1 LKKSDNIFQAIK
13 MLNISQNEIPEDW
26 AKEEFQ
32 ALRTKNTNRSGR
44 VIARWLIALAVMGIL
59 CMFLPWQ
66 QNIPGKGK
74 LSALNPADRPQQ
86 IQTAI
91 PGRIVRWKVRE
102 GQFVN
107 KNDTILELA
116 EIKDD
121 YFDPEMLVRLN
132 EQLTAKEQ
140 SIQATERQIAA
151 IKRQLDALNSG
162 REFSISKAE
171 NKLRQAS
178 MKVRSDSADYEAE
191 KVQYKTALAQLERYR
206 ELYEKDGLIS
216 LTDLEKR
223 NLKLQESSAKRT
235 SAENKLMVSQ
245 NERINARIEL
255 SSLDAEYSDKIAK
268 AMSDLGAKESY
279 LAEAQSEY
287 SKLRNKIANVE
298 VRTRNHALLVPQS
311 GYIVKAL
318 KMGIGETVKENE
330 PVVTI
335 MPENG
340 MKAVELYVKA
350 MDVPLLAR
358 GRKVRLQFDG
368 WPVLQFSGWPNA
380 SVGTFGGLVQ
390 VIDYVASSNGEY
402 RILVIPDPAQEPWP
416 ALLRLGSGVNGWV
429 MLNDVPIWFE
439 LWRQING
446 FPPTIT
452 IEESESGKKDK

>member
-1 LKKSDNIFQAIK
+1 
-13 MLNISQNEIPEDW
+13 MLNISQNEVPEDW
-26 AKEEFQ
+26 ARQEFQ

-44 VIARWLIALAVMGIL
+44 VIARWLMALGVMGIL

-74 LSALNPADRPQQ
+74 LSALDPAHRPQQ

-91 PGRIVRWKVRE
+91 AGRIIRWRVRE

-121 YFDPEMLVRLN
+121 YFDPEILVRLN

-140 SIQATERQIAA
+140 SILATERQITAIRNQLAA
-151 IKRQLDALNSG
+151 LKDGLD
-162 REFSISKAE
+162 FSLSKAQ
-171 NKLRQAS
+171 NKLQQAS

-191 KVQYKTALAQLERYR
+191 KVQFKTAEAQFDRYKV
-206 ELYEKDGLIS
+206 LYEKDGLIS

-223 NLKLQESSAKRT
+223 TLKLQETSAKRT
-235 SAENKLMVSQ
+235 SAENKLLASK

-255 SSLDAEYSDKIAK
+255 SSVQAEYSDKISK
-268 AMSDLGAKESY
+268 AMSELGSKESY

-311 GYIVKAL
+311 GYVVKAL

-340 MKAVELYVKA
+340 TKAVELYVKA
-350 MDVPLLAR
+350 MDVPLLTR

-390 VIDYVASSNGEY
+390 VIDYVASSNGQY
-402 RILVIPDPAQEPWP
+402 RILVIPDPAEEAWP

-446 FPPTIT
+446 FPPTIS
-452 IEESESGKKDK
+452 IEESESGSKEKQEKS

>member
-1 LKKSDNIFQAIK
+1 
-13 MLNISQNEIPEDW
+13 MLNISQNEVPEDW
-26 AKEEFQ
+26 AKQEFQ

-44 VIARWLIALAVMGIL
+44 IIARWLMALGLMGIL

-74 LSALNPADRPQQ
+74 LSALDPAHRPQQ

-91 PGRIVRWKVRE
+91 PGRIIRWRVRE

-140 SIQATERQIAA
+140 SIHATERQIEA
-151 IKRQLDALNSG
+151 IRNQLSALKDG
-162 REFSISKAE
+162 LDFSLSKAQ
-171 NKLRQAS
+171 NKLQQAS

-191 KVQYKTALAQLERYR
+191 KVQFKTAEAQFDRYKV
-206 ELYEKDGLIS
+206 LYEKDGLIS

-223 NLKLQESSAKRT
+223 SLKLQETSAKRT
-235 SAENKLMVSQ
+235 SAENKLLASK
-245 NERINARIEL
+245 NERINSRIEL
-255 SSLDAEYSDKIAK
+255 SSVQAEYSDKISK
-268 AMSDLGAKESY
+268 AMSDLGSKESY

-287 SKLRNKIANVE
+287 SKLRNKIVNVE
-298 VRTRNHALLVPQS
+298 VRTRNHAILVPQS
-311 GYIVKAL
+311 GYVVKAL

-350 MDVPLLAR
+350 MDVPLLTR

-390 VIDYVASSNGEY
+390 VIDYVASSNGQY
-402 RILVIPDPAQEPWP
+402 RILVIPDPMEEGWP

-446 FPPTIT
+446 FPPTIS
-452 IEESESGKKDK
+452 IEESESGTKEKQDKS

>member
-1 LKKSDNIFQAIK
+1 
-13 MLNISQNEIPEDW
+13 MLNISPKGIPEDW

-44 VIARWLIALAVMGIL
+44 VMARWLLALSIMAFL
-59 CMFLPWQ
+59 CLFLPWQ

-74 LSALNPADRPQQ
+74 LTALDPAFRPQQ

-91 PGRIVRWKVRE
+91 PGRIVRWKIRE
-102 GQFVN
+102 GQYVN
-107 KNDTILELA
+107 KGDTILELS

-121 YFDPEMLVRLN
+121 YFDPEYLTRLD
-132 EQLTAKEQ
+132 EQLSAKAL
-140 SIQATERQIAA
+140 SIQATERQMEA
-151 IKRQLDALNSG
+151 IQKQLQALESG
-162 REFSISKAE
+162 RQFSLSKAA

-191 KVQYKTALAQLERYR
+191 KIQFNTATAQYERYR
-206 ELYEKDGLIS
+206 LLYEKDGLIS

-223 NLKLQESSAKRT
+223 NLKLQETKAKKT
-235 SAENKLMVSQ
+235 SAENKFLASQ

-255 SSLDAEYSDKIAK
+255 NSLQAEYADKSAK
-268 AMSDLGAKESY
+268 AMSDLGSKESY
-279 LAEAQSEY
+279 LADARSEY

-298 VRTRNHALLVPQS
+298 VRTLNHALLVPQS
-311 GYIVKAL
+311 GYVVKAL

-330 PVVTI
+330 SVATI

-340 MKAVELYVKA
+340 TKAVELYIKA
-350 MDVPLLAR
+350 MDVALIAR

-368 WPVLQFSGWPNA
+368 WPVLQFSGWPTA

-390 VIDYVASSNGEY
+390 VIDYVASTNGEY
-402 RILVIPDPAQEPWP
+402 RILVVPDPSQEAWP
-416 ALLRLGSGVNGWV
+416 ALLRLGSGANGWV
-429 MLNDVPIWFE
+429 MLNDVPIWYE

-446 FPPTIT
+446 FPPTISM
-452 IEESESGKKDK
+452 EEAESGKKDK